1 MTTAK
6 EYLVRLRNADLKIQA
21 TRYEIEQLKILATC
35 SGGLNNDQVS
45 VKTSK
50 AADSM
55 AKKVIDFVDKEAELN
70 REIKR
75 LIELRHHIIDEIYS
89 LEDLRYA
96 EILFKRYVEYKHFEK
111 IAVEMSFS
119 YDRARHLHIEALRA
133 FQAKLDTK

>member
-35 SGGLNNDQVS
+35 SGGLNNDQVN

-75 LIELRHHIIDEIYS
+75 LI
-89 LEDLRYA
+89 A
-96 EILFKRYVEYKHFEK
+96 E
-111 IAVEMSFS
+111 
-119 YDRARHLHIEALRA
+119 
-133 FQAKLDTK
+133 